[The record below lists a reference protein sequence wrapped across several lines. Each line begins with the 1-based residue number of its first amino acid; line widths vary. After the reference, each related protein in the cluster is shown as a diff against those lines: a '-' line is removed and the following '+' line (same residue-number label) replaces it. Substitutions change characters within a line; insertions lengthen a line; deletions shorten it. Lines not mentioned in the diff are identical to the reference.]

1 MPVLRHPLPLQGRAA
16 QEPAL
21 IRVDRASSGDARRSR
36 ARVRVPRAS
45 QAALRSALV
54 VAPSWIGD
62 LVAAQPLLRRLH
74 EKHPGLAIDLLAP
87 AWVGALASRIAEVRD
102 VIDNPLRHGELNLAA
117 RWRLARRLAAR
128 HYDAAIVLPNSW
140 KSALIPALAGIALRI
155 GYTGE
160 ARYGL
165 INRRHTLD
173 ANANPRIAER
183 YAQLAEAP
191 GTPLPRPLPQPRLV
205 SDAARSAATA
215 ARFGLGADA
224 APVALC
230 PGAEYGPAKRWP
242 IDHWAE
248 LAQRLASR
256 GHAIWLIGSD
266 KDAAAGEEI
275 ARAAVAGCRNLCGRT
290 TLDEAI
296 DLIGAAH
303 FVVTNDSGLM
313 HVAAA
318 LDRPMIA
325 LFGSSSPRFTPP
337 LSRNADVIWLE
348 LECSPCFERV
358 CPLGHFD
365 CMRGIDARQV
375 EARMLAHPAP

>member
-1 MPVLRHPLPLQGRAA
+1 MGRALSGEA
-16 QEPAL
+16 
-21 IRVDRASSGDARRSR
+21 RSSIAPHR
-36 ARVRVPRAS
+36 ARPPATPVW
-45 QAALRSALV
+45 RSALV

-87 AWVGALASRIAEVRD
+87 AWVGALASRMAEVRAL
-102 VIDNPLRHGELNLAA
+102 IDNPLRHGELNLAA
-117 RWRLARRLAAR
+117 RWRLARRLR
-128 HYDAAIVLPNSW
+128 IRRYDAAIVLPNSW
-140 KSALIPALAGIALRI
+140 KSALIPAAAGIPVRI

-165 INRRHTLD
+165 INRRHALD
-173 ANANPRIAER
+173 ARATPQIAER
-183 YAQLAEAP
+183 YARLAEAP
-191 GTPLPRPLPQPRLV
+191 GAPLPFPLPPPRLAI
-205 SDAARSAATA
+205 DPGRCAATVT
-215 ARFGLGADA
+215 RFGLDADA

-242 IDHWAE
+242 NGHWAE
-248 LAQRLASR
+248 LARRLASR
-256 GHAIWLIGSD
+256 GRAIWLIGSD

-275 ARAAVAGCRNLCGRT
+275 ARSAGALCRNLCART

-296 DLIGAAH
+296 DLIGAAQ

-337 LSRNADVIWLE
+337 LSCNAEVIWLG
-348 LECSPCFERV
+348 LECSPCFERA
-358 CPLGHFD
+358 CPLGHFN
-365 CMRGIDARQV
+365 CMRGISAEQV
-375 EARMLAHPAP
+375 EERMLAHPTR